1 MESGDVG
8 ASLQGVLAPV
18 SDSSDVFQNSILAPL
33 RSAYLY
39 EESKQSFRY
48 TSAVLV
54 KNARLEQKYEAF
66 RANRRQAG
74 YSEEVMEETYG
85 FLLFDDINK
94 AHALGET
101 GVLTGNG
108 TCTTLGD
115 PGKGVY
121 ISMYSDCLDLNRW
134 YHGKS
139 GYIAIIRLTKGRVK
153 QVLENYTQNFTSPTV
168 GFDCHVSEE
177 LPSVSAETSCFLAFE
192 RTQYYMYELLDGG
205 STETD
210 QSPSAACP
218 FAIVS
223 FSYTDTKATLVQP
236 QETSEE
242 KKLVCH
248 YLAWTGQLQIGT
260 KFYDVGLRSTA
271 GALIPTKLPPVVK
284 VDRAISMPDLIQL
297 LPRAAFE
304 TCFSGEVDLG
314 GLYCSLCELVPS
326 VAEEANLLSLL
337 LQEIK
342 EKDLALPVPLND
354 GGFLILLHSSHL
366 LTYDDNGSNATEVL
380 QGMFIFPGSRVIERG
395 TKSGQRKAT
404 ISSEILRVLPV
415 LSYAEGEVEKTPF
428 NSTEELCEVLAQHMQ
443 TYAALINPRLDFSP
457 SREVIIFPDQ
467 YDVRDDHKHLYSSPE
482 WTNKSIQS
490 FRSYMSKPVSFQLP
504 VSKASGILAAGQE
517 EQREDLDDDVYI
529 CLSSPEQA
537 PASPVGMGSEDQLTD
552 QNSCITST
560 EAQVCLITV
569 PHNVVP
575 DDLQAG
581 DATKVNEK
589 SDLTVLIK
597 TDEAGAKK
605 SLTPPTSDDLSAE
618 LIVSITSAEQT
629 VTNERLNAIST
640 VPATKYDDFQIP
652 GFSAPKLQTEGVSTL
667 HDETVEIKKDCQEV
681 TNFIDTKQKEVRRGH
696 SKCLKKASE
705 SCVEI
710 LSLQTVKIPG
720 GNNISISQK
729 ANQAKESSGHSQ
741 LNNTDWR
748 KSRRRKRIFGK
759 LSPRNK
765 KLRRAPVGLT
775 VAEEQKTDPG
785 QQSLEDTI
793 LMELEICPLKKKTE
807 RWDLRPVISEC
818 GRILVPHGYVDMAD
832 QIQSLKHKLQCT
844 KDERYLEKVLADTPV
859 NAHDNVEMEQESTTA
874 PETAVDET
882 EVNTS
887 KDGGNHLQNVVNSH
901 LDNEHG
907 LLRQSDNGLLSVNPE
922 SSEQSSKNGCIDTP
936 PSEEVKETKSF
947 FPGKCTTKGEFLLSK
962 LKSVLLKAKRKH
974 NSLGSE
980 VTKTDTDQNTEPC
993 LKKGKDDSDVDAL
1006 KSNAITSVHD
1016 TNVGVKDVTK
1026 LLSVDPLFAYAL
1038 GLTPKEKPETVQKTE
1053 GQDAQLSKDSPE
1065 TLDQAIS
1072 NKQHKIIHRPP
1083 PIFPR
1088 RGRIKTLKKHQGVSE
1103 ENVKRKWWLHFQTP
1117 ACFPAEK
1124 LKNKSCT
1131 RDNSV
1136 RTTVKEKKMNNCCS
1150 STDALN
1156 LLADL
1161 ALSASNDQVPP
1172 QPALEGKPE
1181 TSLKKLGLTKDETNA
1196 EQESLLHALLRQPA
1210 ARPFQP
1216 LESPSPSPPVGD
1228 TELVSLISKE
1238 HAYSLHPSSPLLL
1251 GLPGSPFQASPLSG
1265 STKMLHHQ
1273 QQLYGD
1279 GIQTA
1284 QPTVRQK
1291 DRGERNHKTQEY
1303 LKKHVVC
1310 RRKFRY
1316 SRTFVDKDG
1325 SVQVTKQ
1332 WDENYDFNRD
1342 SKFASD
1348 SKSKAVMRALHGP
1361 WDFSIHDNT
1370 EEVRLIVHMWIGLF
1384 YSRSTARY
1392 FHVDSNFT
1400 NLCLEDSDSLEMSS
1414 GMESAPA
1421 KSEQK
1426 ANSFGAF
1433 PSITDTEDHSDSKAL
1448 DLSKNDDSVLDQG
1461 SLILDLSLRNSS
1473 AATVLSDRQI
1483 NREDSS
1489 FSSERKK
1496 ASEILNTL
1504 KSLVGLQEASTL
1516 QCCKTTVPAT
1526 EIINEVN
1533 DISSHNESA
1542 KTCSPSQKAG
1552 CLEHIDIPSFIGNGS
1567 FSPPQVETESRS
1579 LWTENVQTTSG
1590 IGHMSH
1596 GCNNE
1601 EAHMKNDI
1609 ENSQSSEMS
1618 LVQKYATDLSKSMTD
1633 KDVESNKEA
1642 DEVAHADE
1650 NDEIQSQDGK
1660 NWEVKENP
1668 REVDNIQ
1675 PSPEV
1680 IHTGDGSLYKESD
1693 IVCNGNCFGNEKLSS
1708 REETIAV
1715 SSGQAENVNE
1725 DVDFCTVHND
1735 KMTEN
1740 PLGKDDRL
1748 DENDSGVSAVETDS
1762 DMSNQPLHMMCDGPD
1777 SVQDCFTDCS
1787 RHAPFLEQPPQ
1798 AFQDSKLEKLCADG
1812 SALTDELAISE
1823 KAPHMPYEM
1832 EPVHNVPAVEE
1843 NSENYSC
1850 LADEAHYQKATLPI
1864 SDEGICSLDGSCVAR
1879 FIPPTKD
1886 SLETGNS
1893 DDHEDQETNLN
1904 VTERKDGNSS
1914 QEESF
1919 HHQSHS
1925 PQCEARKRCEEEAV
1939 TGETD
1944 LKMNKS
1950 TEGRETSHS
1959 GLIIPSIAIDIVQ
1972 LHISHSQDKVEEVV
1986 QDQKGIQF
1994 ISETA
1999 CSDLPEDVCSTSETY
2014 SRKEELHGLK
2024 ISPLDVGETN
2034 QPVIFGSESDDRS
2047 RTQTPTLDEK
2057 PFDCIPCSGPG
2068 ISTEK
2073 TCINTTPRCLSKS
2086 STPISDKMPL
2096 EQKLCHKSRVNSD
2109 PISHDGQHHDLE
2121 QRTLRVL
2128 QSIDKFL
2135 SKSNQLTN
2143 DMKNCLDQKPNL
2155 FRKYT
2160 PPCLVPSHT
2169 SPLAVVSASTSQELP
2184 KESSDDF
2191 LVSPYKSQLEEV
2203 LGVKLQVK
2211 KTDSPLPK
2219 HSFERPD
2226 AFQETSI
2233 GQVYCHSYRSSPS
2246 TECFQTIETDVDQGG
2261 DMPQSNLNNRPH
2273 SYSQSPVM
2281 AVNPSKSDESQS
2293 DCIPKDGLIE
2303 RSPKNKLTKTPT
2315 VNYTTP
2321 TPMPLEKKTDIF
2333 EENSGLNGD
2342 KQECSEFS
2350 SKSNLLSNVNDS
2362 NLDEATLSSSLSM
2375 HSFELEKSGG
2385 HQGFLT
2391 HSLLEKVGQTTKEN
2405 NEMDQKD
2412 CSEAPASYV
2421 DDKDNNMIDDSL
2433 ILGPQTSLT
2442 CTVFNTSQ
2450 KRSHSFLE
2458 QVSQRCLQD
2467 DPTQASME
2475 QECLI
2480 FSEQMKQLS
2489 KKSKSKRGP
2498 SQQDKHDKLTSSCAS
2513 PVTVHF
2519 SSLEEQEDSL
2529 DLLDASSLARQ
2540 KIKVDMSDRKDRADS
2555 KEEEGTLHPEKLS
2568 QGTGNLKEP
2577 AVVSCVTAK
2586 CAELYE
2592 AMMDD
2597 VCAVGKVPPKPKH
2610 LGVNRG
2616 SKNREP
2622 SHLFDFCDQM
2632 KREMDESFR
2641 SNLNSFVKKSCKTKY
2656 RFYML
2661 VTSDDAL
2668 FDETKAQLEAVGH
2681 TAVQPSEFFLGEGSS
2696 SSLLIIL
2703 RNEDIAEHI
2712 CEVPHLLELKKA
2724 PGVLFA
2730 GIDEPD
2736 DVVNL
2741 THQEL
2746 FTRGGFIMFDR
2757 AALEPLSLCNME
2769 KCSEILRVL
2778 SRTGKW
2784 KWLLHYR
2791 DSRRL
2796 KENARL
2802 SAEDKEKKCFLNSCE
2817 DTGFLEVLPY
2827 HECDLMSRDQPDY
2840 LSCLVRLQ
2848 VQNISARY
2856 PIFITDT
2863 TTDSAF
2869 GRNGILTMTVN
2880 SFLEKTPSETFYS

>member
-1 MESGDVG
+1 FFPPTKRPKEPPERIHV
-8 ASLQGVLAPV
+8 SLR
-18 SDSSDVFQNSILAPL
+18 NSILAPL

-236 QETSEE
+236 QETRYF
-242 KKLVCH
+242 CH

-304 TCFSGEVDLG
+304 TCFSGEGEFFQDFRQNIFTIQ
-314 GLYCSLCELVPS
+314 ELHFKGMI
-326 VAEEANLLSLL
+326 LSLL
-337 LQEIK
+337 TTIIHLK
-342 EKDLALPVPLND
+342 
-354 GGFLILLHSSHL
+354 LHVFVFFVL
-366 LTYDDNGSNATEVL
+366 DNGSNATEVL

-832 QIQSLKHKLQCT
+832 QIQSLKHKLQ
-844 KDERYLEKVLADTPV
+844 YTPV

-1053 GQDAQLSKDSPE
+1053 G
-1065 TLDQAIS
+1065 
-1072 NKQHKIIHRPP
+1072 
-1083 PIFPR
+1083 
-1088 RGRIKTLKKHQGVSE
+1088 
-1103 ENVKRKWWLHFQTP
+1103 WLHFQTP

-1473 AATVLSDRQI
+1473 A
-1483 NREDSS
+1483 
-1489 FSSERKK
+1489 
-1496 ASEILNTL
+1496 
-1504 KSLVGLQEASTL
+1504 
-1516 QCCKTTVPAT
+1516 
-1526 EIINEVN
+1526 VN

-1609 ENSQSSEMS
+1609 ENSQTSEMS

-1748 DENDSGVSAVETDS
+1748 DEDDSGVSAVETDS

-2014 SRKEELHGLK
+2014 SRKEEL
-2024 ISPLDVGETN
+2024 
-2034 QPVIFGSESDDRS
+2034 S

-2610 LGVNRG
+2610 LG
-2616 SKNREP
+2616 
-2622 SHLFDFCDQM
+2622 
-2632 KREMDESFR
+2632 
-2641 SNLNSFVKKSCKTKY
+2641 KSCKTKY

-2668 FDETKAQLEAVGH
+2668 FDETKLEAVGH

-2856 PIFITDT
+2856 PIFITD
-2863 TTDSAF
+2863 SAF